1 MVAKEIE
8 VKASIKA
15 KLGGLCLSYIL
26 FLIIYNFC
34 GWYASNLEN
43 VGSFVFRFEDNIP
56 FLAWVIVPYM
66 SSGLFFALIFFMCS
80 GQKELLLLTKRI
92 NFVTIVSGLFF
103 IILPLKFTFTK
114 PEIDSPILRFFFQ
127 FLNTWD
133 TNYNQAPSLHI
144 SYACIFWSVL
154 SRELHGKWKKVAAI
168 WLLLMGIST
177 LTVYQHHLID
187 IIAALLL
194 ICITFLLFPERK
206 DRNYYIGIIYFI
218 ASILF
223 VVTALFIYQYISN
236 YSLILLWLSATLLL
250 VGIAYITSNHRF
262 LKREDG
268 TISVLKKIIYL
279 PYIAIYK
286 IFRLFFCKNGKH
298 PVTEIYPRVFLGP
311 ILNQKQVDEFN
322 INSKTIVIDLSA
334 ELEENKAIRQKS
346 VYHSFPILDIG
357 VAEKEYIDSIL
368 KTLSGLYANMDS
380 DQKIYIHCLMGY
392 SRSVFIATIF
402 IRDLLNIDTTEAID
416 MVRKNYPY
424 AVFPQYLLD
433 LTIKKQNNDNKH
445 IHKL

>member
-1 MVAKEIE
+1 MVAKEIDR
-8 VKASIKA
+8 KATIKA

-26 FLIIYNFC
+26 FMIIYNFC
-34 GWYASNLEN
+34 GWYASNLEH
-43 VGSFVFRFEDNIP
+43 VGSFVFRFEEYIP
-56 FLAWVIVPYM
+56 FLAWMIIPYM

-80 GQKELLLLTKRI
+80 EQKELTLLTKRI

-103 IILPLKFTFTK
+103 IILPLKFTFVK
-114 PEIDSPILRFFFQ
+114 PELDSPILRFFFQ

-154 SRELHGKWKKVAAI
+154 HRELHGKWKIVIAI

-187 IIAALLL
+187 IMAALLL
-194 ICITFLLFPERK
+194 ICITFFLFSERK

-223 VVTALFIYQYISN
+223 TVAALLIYQYISN
-236 YSLILLWLSATLLL
+236 YGLILLWLSATLLL
-250 VGIAYITSNHRF
+250 IGIAYMTSNHRF
-262 LKREDG
+262 LKQEDG
-268 TISVLKKIIYL
+268 TVSAFKKIIYL
-279 PYIAIYK
+279 PYILIYK
-286 IFRLFFCKNGKH
+286 IFRFFFCKNDKH
-298 PVTEIYPRVFLGP
+298 PVTEVYPRIFLGP
-311 ILNQKQVDEFN
+311 ILSRKQADEFN
-322 INSKTIVIDLSA
+322 INDRTIVIDLSA
-334 ELEENKAIRQKS
+334 ELEENKVIRQEAI
-346 VYHSFPILDIG
+346 YHSFPILDIG

-380 DQKIYIHCLMGY
+380 DQRIYIHCLMGY

-402 IRDLLNIDTTEAID
+402 IRDLLNISTQEAID
-416 MVRKNYPY
+416 MVRKIYPY
-424 AVFPQYLLD
+424 TIFPQYLLD
-433 LTIKKQNNDNKH
+433 LTIKK
-445 IHKL
+445 

>member
-1 MVAKEIE
+1 MVAKEIDG
-8 VKASIKA
+8 KATIRA

-34 GWYASNLEN
+34 GWYASNLEH
-43 VGSFVFRFEDNIP
+43 VGSFVFRFENNIP
-56 FLAWVIVPYM
+56 FLAWMIVPYM

-154 SRELHGKWKKVAAI
+154 RKELYGKWKTIAAV

-194 ICITFLLFPERK
+194 ICITLLLFPERK
-206 DRNYYIGIIYFI
+206 DRNYYIGIIYLI
-218 ASILF
+218 TSILF
-223 VVTALFIYQYISN
+223 AVTALLIYQYISG
-236 YSLILLWLSATLLL
+236 YGLILLWLSITLLL
-250 VGIAYITSNHRF
+250 VGVAYVTSNHRF

-268 TISVLKKIIYL
+268 TINILKKVIYL
-279 PYIAIYK
+279 PYTAIYK
-286 IFRLFFCKNGKH
+286 AFRLFFCKNEKH

-311 ILNQKQVDEFN
+311 ILNRKQADKFN
-322 INSKTIVIDLSA
+322 INDKTIVIDLSA
-334 ELEENKAIRQKS
+334 ELEENKAIRQKAT
-346 VYHSFPILDIG
+346 YYSFPILDIG

-368 KTLSGLYANMDS
+368 KTLSVLYTNMDS

-392 SRSVFIATIF
+392 SRSVFITTIF
-402 IRDLLNIDTTEAID
+402 IRDLLNIDTPEAID

-424 AVFPQYLLD
+424 AIFPQYLLD
-433 LTIKKQNNDNKH
+433 LTIKK
-445 IHKL
+445 